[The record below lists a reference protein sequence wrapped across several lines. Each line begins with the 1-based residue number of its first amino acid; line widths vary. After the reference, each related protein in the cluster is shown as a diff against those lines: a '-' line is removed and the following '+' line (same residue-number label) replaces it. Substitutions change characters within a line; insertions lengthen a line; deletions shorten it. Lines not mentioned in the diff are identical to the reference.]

1 MNKQRVYYYFLYG
14 LLLGGI
20 AGKLIGWITL
30 THNLFFDWIT
40 EGMILLFLLL
50 EAKSIFNYFNPG
62 IKVQRALDDE
72 DTLFIADSN
81 QGWLLVG
88 ILVRLLGIVFFS
100 LGAAIL
106 LTSFRNTEY
115 VFAAICIYLA
125 VILLVGIVFYIR
137 KNPYA
142 LLIDDEGIMVY
153 FFSFKQVKWENL
165 TKVNIKPQ
173 WVALHPEGRAV
184 NEIEFENLNCD
195 KQSLIET
202 LRAQTIIRTIPF
214 SDNSKEFTPEIWE

>member
-50 EAKSIFNYFNPG
+50 EAKNIFSYFNPG

-72 DTLFIADSN
+72 NTLFIAESN

-88 ILVRLLGIVFFS
+88 ILIRLLGIAFFS
-100 LGAAIL
+100 LTAAL
-106 LTSFRNTEY
+106 LFTSFRNTEY
-115 VFAAICIYLA
+115 VFAIICIYLA
-125 VILLVGIVFYIR
+125 VILLVGIVQYIR
-137 KNPYA
+137 KNPYV

-153 FFSFKQVKWENL
+153 FFSFKQVKWEKL
-165 TKVNIKPQ
+165 KKVNLKPQ
-173 WVALHPEGRAV
+173 WMTLHPEGRAV
-184 NEIEFENLNCD
+184 NEIEFENLNCN
-195 KQSLIET
+195 KQALIET
-202 LRAQTIIRTIPF
+202 LRGQTIIRNIPYT
-214 SDNSKEFTPEIWE
+214 DNSNEFTPDVWE